1 MKITSLFIVLYLIH
15 SPLSGEP
22 PASDNTSKDTVQ
34 FKIPDQPVFKTQL
47 DISMDSL
54 FVDDELYDL
63 RMSDAK
69 EIFSEAIIS
78 DMTGDTMTAVYQ
90 FEILF
95 ESLAG
100 LEELSQEDE
109 FQYLEFNKLLTAAIN
124 YYEKSTT
131 SIDPVK
137 SGLSTA
143 VLRDRLNEYIYS
155 QTLEELEYVEESV
168 EVIPGHI
175 PITYNRKV
183 ASIIKYFQ
191 NQGKPSVQKWLDRM
205 DRYKSIMLPIL
216 EEEGVPLELFYV
228 AMVESGLNPFAMSY
242 AQASGFWQFIAS
254 TGKIYGLKKTWWV
267 DERRDFEKST
277 RAAAKY
283 LKNLYEEFNDW
294 YLALA
299 SYNCGEN
306 RVRKV
311 IARQGTR
318 DYWKLSSL
326 PAETRN
332 YVPNILAALYIANDP
347 EKYGFRVKPASLLEW
362 KIAQIDKSVSLK
374 SISKCTGVPEDKL
387 LILNPEL
394 RRNQIPPMEKNKY
407 YSLRI
412 PENTSENFDSLFA
425 LLTEEKIENVVFEMH
440 RVRRGESLWLIAR
453 KYNVRIQDIVDANRL
468 HNSRYIRPGQKLQ
481 IPVSGVEQWRK
492 SAISKSDK
500 KKIYYTVRYGDT
512 LSGIAKRHYT
522 SVRKIKKWN
531 GLRSDFLR
539 AGQKLII
546 WSKA

>member
-1 MKITSLFIVLYLIH
+1 MSLFTLLTFIFT
-15 SPLSGEP
+15 SFSGATSITD
-22 PASDNTSKDTVQ
+22 PALADSTQ
-34 FKIPDQPVFKTQL
+34 FQIPDQPVFKTQL

-54 FVDDELYDL
+54 FVDDELFDL

-78 DMTGDTMTAVYQ
+78 DMTGDTMAASYQ
-90 FEILF
+90 FEVLF
-95 ESLAG
+95 EALAG
-100 LEELSQEDE
+100 LEELSQQDE
-109 FQYLEFNKLLTAAIN
+109 FQSLDYNKLLTAAIN
-124 YYEKSTT
+124 YYEKSTV
-131 SIDPVK
+131 SIDPVH
-137 SGLSTA
+137 SGLSVA
-143 VLRDRLNEYIYS
+143 VLRDRLNDYIYS
-155 QTLEELEYVEESV
+155 QTLEDLEYVEETV
-168 EVIPGHI
+168 EIIPGHI

-205 DRYKSIMLPIL
+205 DRYKAIMLPIL
-216 EEEGVPLELFYV
+216 EDEGVPLELFYIS
-228 AMVESGLNPFAMSY
+228 MIESGLNPFAMSY

-254 TGKIYGLKKTWWV
+254 TGKVYGLKKTWWV

-283 LKNLYEEFNDW
+283 LKTLYAEFNDW
-294 YLALA
+294 YLAFA
-299 SYNCGEN
+299 AYNCGEN
-306 RVRKV
+306 RVRKI

-318 DYWKLSSL
+318 DYWQLSRL
-326 PAETRN
+326 PAQTRN
-332 YVPNILAALYIANDP
+332 YVPNILAALFIANDP
-347 EKYGFRVKPASLLEW
+347 AKYGFRVNPEKPLKW
-362 KIAQIDKSVSLK
+362 KTVNIDKSVSLE
-374 SISKCTGVPEDKL
+374 SIGNCAGVSEDQL
-387 LILNPEL
+387 LMLNPEL
-394 RRNQIPPMEKNKY
+394 RRKRIPPLEKNKL

-412 PENTSENFDSLFA
+412 PEDTPNTFDSLFA
-425 LLTEEKIENVVFEMH
+425 LLSEEQVESVVFETH

-468 HNSRYIRPGQKLQ
+468 QNSRYIRPGQKLK
-481 IPVSGVEQWRK
+481 IPVSGLEEWRR
-492 SAISKSDK
+492 STITQSGK

-512 LSGIAKRHYT
+512 LSGIAQRHYT
-522 SVRKIKKWN
+522 SVRKLKKWN